1 VRSERDKQIRES
13 LRKLWRKQAWKSIVL
28 ITFLI
33 VAIGGYAAGQSRA
46 FMSEFNLNS
55 LLLATLP
62 LALVAMAQVFVLL
75 VGDLDISVGAIMTTC
90 VIIASTI
97 ITPEADSGM
106 IVLGFAA
113 ILGAGIGIGL
123 ANAGLV
129 HLIKI
134 PSIIATLATLSILEG
149 LALVAR
155 PTPQGLISFDVLDML
170 TTSVGFVPIAFIGLV
185 ILAVGLDIWLHWTR
199 QGLATRAVGYDQRS
213 ARRLSTP
220 EKRIRM
226 RAFILSGFMAAIAAI
241 FLAAQ
246 VGVGDA
252 RVGSTFALSSI
263 AAAVLGGTSLGGGRG
278 SFTGAMTAALFLSL
292 ITNVL
297 PLIGLSSSYG
307 LIIVGVLTII
317 GLILYQEDDL
327 RALAKLT
334 YKQLRRRFTAT
345 TDPLIKDYTLPV
357 VHFSDPRLNGLQAN
371 GAAAVSPNG
380 SGAAAGL
387 ESLGNVGR
395 RRILIKGG
403 TVITIDPA
411 LGNFANADVLI
422 EGDKIAAVGHNLSA
436 HGANSADVEVIDA
449 SNMIVMPG
457 FIDTHRHIWEG
468 LLRNIGTDVP
478 LEGRNSYMSHVLQR
492 LAPSYR
498 PVDAYIG
505 NLVSALGALD
515 AGITTLLD
523 WSHIQASPDHT
534 DAIID
539 SLHVSGMRAVFA
551 YGFPWWGKWE
561 PNQPGWFVRAAKT
574 HFSSPHQLLTLA
586 LAPYGPE
593 FTEFEVSKSH
603 WKLAR
608 DVGARISV
616 HVGVGTFGKKH
627 KLGEFGEAGLMGSD
641 TTYIHCTTLA
651 DDEIQ
656 WIVDTGG
663 TVSLAAPVEMM
674 MGHGMVPTQKFLD
687 RGLKPSLSVDVET
700 NVPNDM
706 FTQMR
711 SVLALQHALLH
722 NRALAGER
730 NLPRLLTAYDALE
743 FATIEGARANGLDH
757 KTGSLTPGKEADII
771 LLRTDMINVMPIN
784 DPVGAVVWGMDTSNV
799 DSVFVAGKPMKRN
812 GELCNVDMNRLRDL
826 VYESR
831 DHVIRRA
838 GFRLP
843 AI

>member
-1 VRSERDKQIRES
+1 MRSERDKQIKDFF
-13 LRKLWRKQAWKSIVL
+13 RKLWRRQAWKAIVL
-28 ITFLI
+28 ISMLI
-33 VAIGGYAAGQSRA
+33 VLISIHASGQSSA
-46 FMSEFNLNS
+46 FLSEFNLNG

-62 LALVAMAQVFVLL
+62 LALVAMAQVNVLL
-75 VGDLDISVGAIMTTC
+75 VGDLDISVGAIMTIC
-90 VIIASTI
+90 VIIASSI
-97 ITPEADSGM
+97 IVPDATGTM
-106 IVLGFAA
+106 IAVGVLAM
-113 ILGAGIGIGL
+113 IGAGIGIGL
-123 ANAGLV
+123 VNAGLV
-129 HLIKI
+129 HVVKI

-149 LALVAR
+149 LALVLR
-155 PTPQGLISFDVLDML
+155 PIPQGLINFDVLDWL
-170 TTSVGFVPIAFIGLV
+170 TTSVGFVPFAFIGLV
-185 ILAVGLDIWLHWTR
+185 ILALLWDVWLHWSSR
-199 QGLATRAVGYDQRS
+199 GLALRAVGYDQKS
-213 ARRLSTP
+213 ARRLSAP
-220 EKRIRM
+220 EKWIRV
-226 RAFILSGFMAAIAAI
+226 RAFIISGFMAAVASF

-252 RVGSTFALSSI
+252 RVGSTFALTSI

-278 SFTGAMTAALFLSL
+278 SFTGALTAALFLSL
-292 ITNVL
+292 ISNVL
-297 PLIGLSSSYG
+297 PLLGLSNAFG
-307 LIIVGVLTII
+307 LISVGVLTVI
-317 GLILYQEDDL
+317 GLILYQEDDM
-327 RALAKLT
+327 RALAKHT
-334 YKQLRRRFTAT
+334 WKQVRRRFTAT
-345 TDPLIKDYTLPV
+345 TDPLVKEYVLPQVHVSV
-357 VHFSDPRLNGLQAN
+357 VTPASLNGSN
-371 GAAAVSPNG
+371 GTG
-380 SGAAAGL
+380 
-387 ESLGNVGR
+387 
-395 RRILIKGG
+395 RRILLQGG
-403 TVITIDPA
+403 TIITIDPK
-411 LGNFANADVLI
+411 LGNFERADVLI
-422 EGDKIAAVGHNLSA
+422 EGSKIAAVGPNLSA
-436 HGANSADVEVIDA
+436 ANAEIIDA
-449 SNMIVMPG
+449 SNMIIMPG

-478 LEGRNSYMSHVLQR
+478 LEGRNSYMSHVLGR

-498 PVDAYIG
+498 PVDAYVG

-534 DAIID
+534 DAIVD
-539 SLHVSGMRAVFA
+539 SLHASGMRAVFA

-561 PNQPGWFVRAAKT
+561 PNQPGWFIRAAKT
-574 HFSSPHQLLTLA
+574 HFSSSHQLLTLA

-616 HVGVGTFGKKH
+616 HVGVGTFGRKT
-627 KLGEFGEAGLMGSD
+627 KLAEFGHAGLMGAD
-641 TTYIHCTTLA
+641 TTYIHCTTLS
-651 DDEIQ
+651 DEEIQ
-656 WIVDTGG
+656 MIVDTGG

-711 SVLALQHALLH
+711 CVLALQRALVFDH
-722 NRALAGER
+722 ALAGQ
-730 NLPRLLTAYDALE
+730 NNFPSLLTARDALE

-771 LLRTDMINVMPIN
+771 MLRTDQINVMPIN
-784 DPVGAVVWGMDTSNV
+784 DPIGAIVWGMDTSNV
-799 DSVFVAGKPMKRN
+799 DSVFVAGKPVKRN
-812 GELCNVDMNRLRDL
+812 GELVGVDLNRLRDL

-831 DHVIRRA
+831 DYVIKKA